1 MPSKKKKKE
10 PDKYKSLFSPKNK
23 SDIICVKTSLKSILR
38 NYDDNF
44 PIINKLVIDCN
55 NIVIRTYQF
64 IRLFILNKYYKNEP
78 IPEIDKDS
86 VLYFIRAGGIR
97 DNRGAKAKNKALEEE
112 LDLLYKNEFEPFLNK
127 NKYSL
132 INKTYITPYLAIQI
146 QTGFN
151 NNIKE
156 HYITR
161 VRRFLNIFI
170 PNDLSIENDKDKE
183 IISSKKK
190 LWNDVKNSILKDKIN
205 ECPEK
210 YKDWALDIRNNY
222 FPQTYEKCFG
232 YDVKVNPNKYIFYT
246 LKMNEK
252 IEDYNNVIQIQ
263 INNETDEKKIKELL
277 TLKKKL
283 FQPVP
288 LRNTIIPSYITLD
301 ANAILSFFKDKGEE
315 QLRKNTKD
323 NKKFIFN
330 KIFKIEKKVLHKRDY
345 NYSTILTDGIGV
357 SIIFQKNK
365 VEKEKKEDNEK
376 DNNDNDL
383 YLDELDESDLEIIK
397 KRKIVSIDPGK
408 SNLVYMLD
416 ESNNKLRYTT
426 CQRRRES
433 MRKRNNNIISN
444 EKFKN
449 QIQEK
454 EAVLSHHNSKTVNYK
469 AFQEY
474 IKAKTILN
482 EELKDFYQNE
492 LFRKLKWRT
501 FVYNKSSEDCFLN
514 KIEKT
519 FGKKEETILC
529 YGNWSNP
536 KQMKYMM
543 PSMGIGLRKIIS
555 KKFDVVLLNE
565 FNTSK
570 LCSCCHNKLENFINK
585 EGKKEHRLLLCQC
598 CGSNGSKSKKITF
611 MNRDINACK
620 NMLNLSKEWINHK
633 TRDIRY
639 SNTYGDHCKNGKTLV
654 DKLILDTSIKVSSLL

>member
-10 PDKYKSLFSPKNK
+10 PDKYKSLFSSKNK
-23 SDIICVKTSLKSILR
+23 SDLVCVKTSLKSILR

-55 NIVIRTYQF
+55 DIVIRTYQF
-64 IRLFILNKYYKNEP
+64 IRLYILNKYYKNEP
-78 IPEIDKDS
+78 IPEINKDF

-97 DNRGAKAKNKALEEE
+97 DNRGAKAKNKDLEEE
-112 LDLLYKNEFEPFLNK
+112 LDLLYKNDFEPFLNK
-127 NKYSL
+127 EKYSL
-132 INKTYITPYLAIQI
+132 INKSFITPYLAIQI

-183 IISSKKK
+183 LISSKKK
-190 LWNDVKNSILKDKIN
+190 LWNDIKYSILKDKIDK
-205 ECPEK
+205 CPEK
-210 YKDWALDIRNNY
+210 YKDWVLDIRNNY
-222 FPQTYEKCFG
+222 FPKTYEKCFG
-232 YDVKVNPNKYIFYT
+232 YDVKVNPNKYIFYII
-246 LKMNEK
+246 KMNEK
-252 IEDYNNVIQIQ
+252 IEDYNNVIQKQ
-263 INNETDEKKIKELL
+263 INNETDEKKIKVLL

-283 FQPVP
+283 FQTIP
-288 LRNTIIPSYITLD
+288 LRNTVIPSYITLD
-301 ANAILSFFKDKGEE
+301 ANAIKSIFKDKGESD
-315 QLRKNTKD
+315 LKTKD
-323 NKKFIFN
+323 NKKFLFN

-345 NYSTILTDGIGV
+345 NYNTILTDGIGV

-365 VEKEKKEDNEK
+365 VEKEKKEDN
-376 DNNDNDL
+376 DL
-383 YLDELDESDLEIIK
+383 YLDELDDNDLEIIK

-416 ESNNKLRYTT
+416 ETNNKLRYTT
-426 CQRRRES
+426 CQRRKES
-433 MRKRNNNIISN
+433 MRKRNNKITLN
-444 EKFKN
+444 EKVRN

-454 EAVLSHHNSKTVNYK
+454 EAVLSHHNCKSVNYK
-469 AFQEY
+469 VFQEY
-474 IKAKTILN
+474 IKVKTILN
-482 EELKDFYQNE
+482 EEVKDFYQKE

-501 FVYNKSSEDCFLN
+501 FVYKKSSEDCFLN

-519 FGKKEETILC
+519 FGKKEEIILC

-543 PSMGIGLRKIIS
+543 PSIGVGLRRIIS

-598 CGSNGSKSKKITF
+598 CGSNGSKSEKITF
-611 MNRDINACK
+611 INRDINACK

-633 TRDIRY
+633 TRDKRY
-639 SNTYGDHCKNGKTLV
+639 SNTYGDHYKNGKTLV